1 MCVGK
6 SFHEN
11 KRELKKSIAKMMVY
25 WVVHTRHDLRQELID
40 KDPTRT
46 WAGLALQEAFDDKE
60 EWEEFFRKAAKLLD
74 EEVDTGGAG
83 KIKVVRA
90 GAERINKRVD
100 GLDGEP
106 EDWCPIIVPDCPAN
120 LILNIMYRA
129 AEEFVDKQ

>member
-60 EWEEFFRKAAKLLD
+60 EWEEFFRKAATSLMRRWTR
-74 EEVDTGGAG
+74 EA
-83 KIKVVRA
+83 
-90 GAERINKRVD
+90 
-100 GLDGEP
+100 P
-106 EDWCPIIVPDCPAN
+106 EKSRLSGQA
-120 LILNIMYRA
+120 LKGSTS
-129 AEEFVDKQ
+129 E